1 MIVLFGV
8 NALLVAAAVLIHYAF
23 LWRMSQSMPWLRT
36 RYSFRV
42 LVGVFGALIA
52 HSVEVLLFAI
62 AYYVIHWYTD
72 WGHLEGRFDGS
83 LLDCVY
89 FSFTTFTTL
98 GYGDV
103 EAVGDIRHLTGLQ
116 ALTGFVLI
124 TWTASFLYLEMQKYW
139 AADSEFTGL
148 EIAELEKSHDNAN
161 NERKADAD

>member
-23 LWRMSQSMPWLRT
+23 LLRMSQSMPWLRT

-52 HSVEVLLFAI
+52 HAVEVFLFAV

-72 WGHLEGRFDGS
+72 WGYLEGRFDGS
-83 LLDCVY
+83 LLDCIY

-98 GYGDV
+98 GYGDI
-103 EAVGDIRHLTGLQ
+103 EAVGDMRHLTGLQ

-139 AADSEFTGL
+139 ASDTDFTEL
-148 EIAELEKSHDNAN
+148 EIAEIEKTHD
-161 NERKADAD
+161 DADKQ